1 MPRNGHRKG
10 NGAQISVEAQLAAVT
25 EHLER
30 VKDVAI
36 GLGEAR
42 GIWTASAA
50 GDLAIYIQQQTDAAL
65 MALAQLKPLITQP
78 ES

>member
-1 MPRNGHRKG
+1 VPHNGYRKG
-10 NGAQISVEAQLAAVT
+10 NGSRVSVDAQLAVVA
-25 EHLER
+25 EHLAR

-50 GDLAIYIQQQTDAAL
+50 GDLAAYIQEQTDAAL
-65 MALAQLKPLITQP
+65 TALAQLKPLIRQP
-78 ES
+78 EP